1 MLSKIVKSR
10 IINKAIDIAHALCPI
25 NWQNVNNSHIAFLV
39 KKNKIIKIG
48 WNRKRTHPEIAKHP
62 YHEGYVGTHAEL
74 DVILKSGLNSLHNHS
89 MIVLR
94 VDRKGRL
101 ANSKPCPGCLSL
113 LNSYDI
119 NEVFYSDTEG
129 KIEKL
134 SN

>member
-1 MLSKIVKSR
+1 MKNR
-10 IINKAIDIAHALCPI
+10 IINKAIDIAHALCPT

-39 KKNKIIKIG
+39 KKNKITKIG

-74 DVILKSGLNSLHNHS
+74 DVILKSGEDNLEDHS

-113 LNSYDI
+113 IKSYSLNNVYFS
-119 NEVFYSDTEG
+119 NTEG
-129 KIEKL
+129 QIEKL
-134 SN
+134 

>member
-1 MLSKIVKSR
+1 MKNR
-10 IINKAIDIAHALCPI
+10 IINKAIDIAHALCPT

-39 KKNKIIKIG
+39 KKNKITKIG
-48 WNRKRTHPEIAKHP
+48 WNRKRTHPKIAKHP

-74 DVILKSGLNSLHNHS
+74 DVILKSGEDDLEHHS

-94 VDRKGRL
+94 VDRKGKL

-113 LNSYDI
+113 IKSYNL
-119 NEVFYSDTEG
+119 NEVYFSNIEG

-134 SN
+134 

>member
-1 MLSKIVKSR
+1 MRPR
-10 IINKAIDIAHALCPI
+10 ILKRAVETAHALCPT
-25 NWQNVNNSHIAFLV
+25 NWKNVNNSHIAFLV

-48 WNRKRTHPEIAKHP
+48 WNRKRTHPEISKHP
-62 YHEGYVGTHAEL
+62 YHDGYVGTHAEL
-74 DVILKSGLNSLHNHS
+74 DVILKSGLEDLNDHS

-113 LNSYDI
+113 LKSY
-119 NEVFYSDTEG
+119 NVEEVFYSDTEG
-129 KIEKL
+129 NIEKL

>member
-1 MLSKIVKSR
+1 MKPR
-10 IINKAIDIAHALCPI
+10 ILKRAVETAHALCPT
-25 NWQNVNNSHIAFLV
+25 NWKNVNNSHIAFLV

-48 WNRKRTHPEIAKHP
+48 WNRKRTHPEISKHP
-62 YHEGYVGTHAEL
+62 YHDGYVGTHAEL
-74 DVILKSGLNSLHNHS
+74 DVILKSGLEDLNDHS

-113 LNSYDI
+113 LKSY
-119 NEVFYSDTEG
+119 NVEEVFYSDTEG
-129 KIEKL
+129 NIEKL

>member
-10 IINKAIDIAHALCPI
+10 IINKAIDIAHALCPT

-48 WNRKRTHPEIAKHP
+48 WNKKRTHPEIAKHP

-74 DVILKSGLNSLHNHS
+74 DVILKSGLDSLNNHS
-89 MIVLR
+89 MIILR

-119 NEVFYSDTEG
+119 NEVFYSDAEG

>member
-1 MLSKIVKSR
+1 VKNR
-10 IINKAIDIAHALCPI
+10 IINKAIDIAHALCPT

-39 KKNKIIKIG
+39 KKNKITKIG

-74 DVILKSGLNSLHNHS
+74 DVILKSGEDDLEDHS

-113 LNSYDI
+113 IKSYSLNNVYFS
-119 NEVFYSDTEG
+119 NTEG
-129 KIEKL
+129 QIEKL
-134 SN
+134 

>member
-1 MLSKIVKSR
+1 MKSR
-10 IINKAIDIAHALCPI
+10 IINKAIDIAHALCPT

-48 WNRKRTHPEIAKHP
+48 WNKKRTHPEIAKHP

-119 NEVFYSDTEG
+119 NEVFYSDAEG

>member
-1 MLSKIVKSR
+1 MKPR
-10 IINKAIDIAHALCPI
+10 IIKRAIETAHALCPT
-25 NWQNVNNSHIAFLV
+25 NWKNVNNSHIAFLV
-39 KKNKIIKIG
+39 KKNKIVKIG

-62 YHEGYVGTHAEL
+62 YHEGYVGTNAEL
-74 DVILKSGLNSLHNHS
+74 DVILKSGEEDLEDHS

-113 LNSYDI
+113 IKSY
-119 NEVFYSDTEG
+119 NLSDVYFSNIEG

-134 SN
+134 

>member
-1 MLSKIVKSR
+1 MKPR
-10 IINKAIDIAHALCPI
+10 ILKRAVEIAYALCPT
-25 NWQNVNNSHIAFLV
+25 NWKNVNNSHIAFLV
-39 KKNKIIKIG
+39 KKNKIVKIG
-48 WNRKRTHPEIAKHP
+48 WNRKRTHPEISKHP
-62 YHEGYVGTHAEL
+62 YHDGYVGTHAEL
-74 DVILKSGLNSLHNHS
+74 DVILKSGLDSLDDHS

-113 LNSYDI
+113 LKSYNVD
-119 NEVFYSDTEG
+119 EVFYSDCEG

>member
-1 MLSKIVKSR
+1 MKPR
-10 IINKAIDIAHALCPI
+10 IIKRAIETAHTLCPT
-25 NWQNVNNSHIAFLV
+25 NWKNVNNSHIAFLV
-39 KKNKIIKIG
+39 RKNKIVKIG

-74 DVILKSGLNSLHNHS
+74 DVILKSGEEDLEDHS

-113 LNSYDI
+113 IKSY
-119 NEVFYSDTEG
+119 NLSDVYFSNLEG

-134 SN
+134 

>member
-1 MLSKIVKSR
+1 MKPR
-10 IINKAIDIAHALCPI
+10 ILKRAVETAHALCPT
-25 NWQNVNNSHIAFLV
+25 NWKNVNNSHIAFLV
-39 KKNKIIKIG
+39 KKNKIVKIG
-48 WNRKRTHPEIAKHP
+48 WNRKRTHPVISKHP
-62 YHEGYVGTHAEL
+62 YHDGYVGTHAEL
-74 DVILKSGLNSLHNHS
+74 DVILKSGLEDLNDHS

-113 LNSYDI
+113 LKSY
-119 NEVFYSDTEG
+119 NVEEVFYSDAEG

>member
-1 MLSKIVKSR
+1 MKPR
-10 IINKAIDIAHALCPI
+10 ILKRAVETARALCPT
-25 NWQNVNNSHIAFLV
+25 NWKNVNNSHIAFLV
-39 KKNKIIKIG
+39 IKNKIIKIG
-48 WNRKRTHPEIAKHP
+48 WMCKRTHPEIVKHP
-62 YHEGYVGTHAEL
+62 YHDGYVGTHAEL
-74 DVILKSGLNSLHNHS
+74 DVILKSGLDNLEDHS

-113 LNSYDI
+113 LKSYNVD
-119 NEVFYSDTEG
+119 EVFYSDGEG

>member
-1 MLSKIVKSR
+1 MKLR
-10 IINKAIDIAHALCPI
+10 ILKRAIETAHALCPT
-25 NWQNVNNSHIAFLV
+25 NWKNVNNSHIAFLI
-39 KKNKIIKIG
+39 KKNKIVKIG
-48 WNRKRTHPEIAKHP
+48 WTRKRTHPKIAKHP
-62 YHEGYVGTHAEL
+62 YHDGYVGTHAEL
-74 DVILKSGLNSLHNHS
+74 DVILKSGLDNLDDHS

-113 LNSYDI
+113 IKSYNV

-129 KIEKL
+129 NIEKL

>member
-1 MLSKIVKSR
+1 VKNR
-10 IINKAIDIAHALCPI
+10 IINKAIDIAHALCPT

-39 KKNKIIKIG
+39 KKNKITKIG

-74 DVILKSGLNSLHNHS
+74 DVILKSGEDDLEDHS

-94 VDRKGRL
+94 VDRKDRL

-113 LNSYDI
+113 IKSYSLNNVYFS
-119 NEVFYSDTEG
+119 NTEG
-129 KIEKL
+129 QIEKL
-134 SN
+134 

>member
-1 MLSKIVKSR
+1 MKPR
-10 IINKAIDIAHALCPI
+10 ILKRAVETAHALCPT
-25 NWQNVNNSHIAFLV
+25 NWKNVNNSHVAFLV
-39 KKNKIIKIG
+39 KKNKIVKIG
-48 WNRKRTHPEIAKHP
+48 WNRKRTHPEISKHP
-62 YHEGYVGTHAEL
+62 YHDGYVGTHAEL
-74 DVILKSGLNSLHNHS
+74 DVILKSGLEDLNDHS

-113 LNSYDI
+113 LKSY
-119 NEVFYSDTEG
+119 NVEEVFYSDTEG

>member
-1 MLSKIVKSR
+1 VKTR
-10 IINKAIDIAHALCPI
+10 IIKRAVETAYALCPI
-25 NWQNVNNSHIAFLV
+25 NWKNVSNSHIAFLV
-39 KKNKIIKIG
+39 KKNKVVKIG

-74 DVILKSGLNSLHNHS
+74 DVILKSGEDDLQDHS

-113 LNSYDI
+113 IKTYNL
-119 NEVFYSDTEG
+119 SDVYFSNADG

-134 SN
+134 

>member
-1 MLSKIVKSR
+1 MKNR
-10 IINKAIDIAHALCPI
+10 IINKAIDIAHALCPT

-39 KKNKIIKIG
+39 KKNKITKIG
-48 WNRKRTHPEIAKHP
+48 WNRKRTHPEISKHP

-74 DVILKSGLNSLHNHS
+74 DVILKSGEDDLYDHS

-113 LNSYDI
+113 IKSY
-119 NEVFYSDTEG
+119 NLSDVYFSNLEG

-134 SN
+134 